1 MALTDEI
8 RFYAKAGNGG
18 NGVVRWRHEK
28 FVDRGGP
35 NGGDGGWGG
44 NVYVVGS
51 RDISI
56 LGSYKKT
63 SKKFLAGNAH
73 DGEGR
78 SKHGSN
84 GEDLE
89 IKLPVGSLVTN
100 ESTGEVFEI
109 LSDKDKFMI
118 LSGGKGGYGNEHF
131 KSSLLVTPTEATEG
145 KPGEEGFFDVELRMI
160 ADVGLIGYPNAGKS
174 SLLNILTKSKA
185 KVGNYD
191 FTTLDP
197 NLGAYHGY
205 ILADI
210 PGIIEGASEG
220 KGLGHAFLR
229 HIARTKILVHLV
241 SAENDNVSK
250 AYKTIRKELGKWNKD
265 LLDKEEVVVLSKS
278 DMADKKIIDKKTKE
292 LEKAS
297 GAKVFVLSLYEDK
310 PVKALGD
317 SLIKLLGKIK

>member
-8 RFYAKAGNGG
+8 KFYAKAGNGG

-44 NVYVVGS
+44 NVYISAS
-51 RDISI
+51 RDIAL
-56 LGSYKKT
+56 LGTYKKT
-63 SKKFLAGNAH
+63 SKKFLAGNAD

-78 SKHGSN
+78 SKHGAN
-84 GEDLE
+84 GADLDV
-89 IKLPVGSLVTN
+89 KLPVGSVITN

-109 LSDKDKFMI
+109 LDDKDRFMI
-118 LSGGKGGYGNEHF
+118 LSGGKGGFGNEHF
-131 KSSLLVTPTEATEG
+131 KSSLLVTPTEATTG
-145 KPGEEGFFDVELRMI
+145 KPGEEGIFTVELRMI

-174 SLLNILTKSKA
+174 SLLNILTQAKA

-205 ILADI
+205 VLADL
-210 PGIIEGASEG
+210 PGLIEGASEG
-220 KGLGHAFLR
+220 RGLGHAFLR

-241 SAENDNVSK
+241 SAENENVGKS
-250 AYKTIRKELGKWNKD
+250 YKTIRKELDKWSKD
-265 LLDKEEVVVLSKS
+265 LLKKDEIVVLSKS
-278 DMADKKIIDKKTKE
+278 DTTDAKIIQKKKKE
-292 LEKAS
+292 LEKSS
-297 GAKVFVLSLYEDK
+297 GAEVFVLSLYDD
-310 PVKALGD
+310 PSVKEFAD
-317 SLIKLLGKIK
+317 SLIKLLQK